1 MEIWSN
7 AVWPVLREWTTLSWP
22 WPCKGSAAPAES
34 LHIYGAWWDSSKNLQ
49 RAQWCHCKASLD
61 DLWWSWEK
69 LPADLLAKSD
79 FLLQH
84 GNPPTWSWKASRCH
98 IFRLQQSFW
107 YRFSHSISLDQVST
121 FSWRAVT
128 QSVSNQLTSQAER
141 VLVNEVTSGW
151 QLVTGVVLHSSIF
164 TPVLFNIF
172 INALDTGPGG
182 ILSLPKASHWGE
194 LSNP

>member
-1 MEIWSN
+1 MLYDQYWGN
-7 AVWPVLREWTTLSWP
+7 GQLSVDP
-22 WPCKGSAAPAES
+22 
-34 LHIYGAWWDSSKNLQ
+34 
-49 RAQWCHCKASLD
+49 
-61 DLWWSWEK
+61 DLVK
-69 LPADLLAKSD
+69 DLLLQLNPYTSMGPDGINQKIFKELSDVTAKP
-79 FLLQH
+79 LLMTCDGLGKSSQLTCLPNLISFYNMVTH
-84 GNPPTWSWKASRCH
+84 LLDLRKASRCH

-121 FSWRAVT
+121 FSWIAVT

-151 QLVTGVVLHSSIF
+151 QLVTGGVLHSSIF
-164 TPVLFNIF
+164 NPVLFNIF